1 MVGRRE
7 TGISLYHDACSVT
20 NTYFPALTGGGGLTT
35 LERDMAYADTLP
47 TQRKFGQ
54 TTRTDVWWL
63 QPLLVFLGFAAFII
77 YSTWSGLQGNNYYL
91 TEGGRDYLS
100 PFYSPEIWGRPEF
113 SWLGAAAPSW
123 WPAFLPHFSPGFAV
137 MWVPAAFRFTC
148 YYYRGAYYK
157 AFWADP
163 INCAVGEPRKTFLG
177 ERYFPLVIQNIHRY
191 FLYLAL
197 VFIVLLSHDAWK
209 SLWFK
214 DAAGQAHFGL
224 AVGSIV
230 LILNALLLASYT
242 LGCHSLRHLTGG
254 FLDSR
259 SKSPVCSKAYG
270 CVGCLN
276 HRHMMW
282 AWISLFWVGFTD
294 VYIRL
299 CAMHIWQD
307 YRFF

>member
-1 MVGRRE
+1 VVGGPE
-7 TGISLYHDACSVT
+7 TCISPYHNVCSVT
-20 NTYFPALTGGGGLTT
+20 NTYFPALTEGGGLTT
-35 LERDMAYADTLP
+35 LARDMAYADTLP

-54 TTRTDVWWL
+54 TTRPDAWWL
-63 QPLLVFLGFAAFII
+63 QPLLVFLGFTAFII
-77 YSTWSGLQGNNYYL
+77 YSTWAGLQGNNYFL
-91 TEGGRDYLS
+91 NSGGQDYLS
-100 PFYSPEIWGRPEF
+100 PFYSPELWGTSGH
-113 SWLGAAAPSW
+113 SWFGAAVPPW
-123 WPAFLPHFSPGFAV
+123 WPAFLPHFSPGFLV
-137 MWVPAAFRFTC
+137 MWVPAGFRFTC

-197 VFIVLLSHDAWK
+197 VFIVLLTHDAWK
-209 SLWFK
+209 GLWFTDK
-214 DAAGQAHFGL
+214 TGVHFGL

-242 LGCHSLRHLTGG
+242 LGCHSLRHLVGG

-259 SKSPVCSKAYG
+259 SKSPACSKAYG

-276 HRHMMW
+276 QRHMMW

-299 CAMHIWQD
+299 CAMGIWHD